1 MNNQVYKMN
10 TKINSQQSFL
20 IFLTNLYNV
29 SQNDTLFFELLSG
42 QFKSLKRSKLDTVQ
56 IEVNRHL
63 SNFRIN
69 LKSSEMNK
77 ILSQFCTKNKIT
89 FNSSLKT
96 A

>member
-1 MNNQVYKMN
+1 MNTVYKMN
-10 TKINSQQSFL
+10 TKLNSEQSFL

-29 SQNDTLFFELLSG
+29 SQNDSLFFELLYG
-42 QFKSLKRSKLDTVQ
+42 QFKSLRQTKLDTVQ

-69 LKSSEMNK
+69 LKSGDMNE
-77 ILSQFCTKNKIT
+77 ILTKFCTKNKIR